1 MARSKLPLLLV
12 LAVVT
17 AAVSSAWLP
26 SPASAASDA
35 AAGGEY
41 CRDSLSGLL
50 ACRDFMFGGA
60 AAASPAC
67 CAAYSAAFD
76 ADPFCLCYIA
86 DGVYGR
92 STGYDVNVT
101 HALEIPVSCGLAT
114 PPIELC
120 NTQGLVLPPYEP
132 SSPQQPPSA
141 GKLAESPAATP
152 AQSPTAAPSLPQA
165 PKPSSPPPFTS
176 PSPLPPP
183 PPPPT
188 SHGARGATMGIG
200 TVAAAVA
207 MTTLLALLS

>member
-1 MARSKLPLLLV
+1 MARSKLSLLLVV

-17 AAVSSAWLP
+17 AAACLP
-26 SPASAASDA
+26 STASSASDA
-35 AAGGEY
+35 GGGGGGEY
-41 CRDSLSGLL
+41 CRHSLSGLH

-120 NTQGLVLPPYEP
+120 NMKGLVLPPYEP

-141 GKLAESPAATP
+141 GKLAESPAAAP
-152 AQSPTAAPSLPQA
+152 EQPPTAAPSLPQA
-165 PKPSSPPPFTS
+165 PPFTS
-176 PSPLPPP
+176 PSPPPP
-183 PPPPT
+183 LT